1 MTQEEFLLRI
11 AELLETAGIAFMVAG
26 SHASSHHGHPRTT
39 HDVDVVIEATPA
51 QLDRFLSLLGD
62 DYYASP
68 ETAHEALARRSTFN
82 VLHLDSGWKVDLIV
96 RKDRP
101 FSIEEFRRRHVETL
115 HGRPLPIASAEDVIL
130 TKLEWNKITPSER
143 QLRDA
148 LNVAVVKWQSL
159 DQAYLR
165 HWAGALGVSEKLEEL
180 LRNAEQQQ
188 TS

>member
-1 MTQEEFLLRI
+1 VTQEEFLVRI

-39 HDVDVVIEATPA
+39 HDVDVVIEPTPE

-62 DYYASP
+62 DYYSSQEMAR
-68 ETAHEALARRSTFN
+68 EALSRRSMFN
-82 VLHLDSGWKVDLIV
+82 ILHFDSGWKVDLII

-101 FSIEEFRRRHVETL
+101 FSVEEFRRRQMGNL
-115 HGRPLPIASAEDVIL
+115 HGRPLPIASPEDVIL
-130 TKLEWNKITPSER
+130 SKLEWDKITPSER

-148 LNVAVVKWQSL
+148 LNVAAVKWPGL

-165 HWAGALGVSEKLEEL
+165 RWAAVLGVSEKLEEV